1 MVQLNRKPRS
11 LMRHLA
17 YAGLVLSAFIAV
29 MAGRP
34 TRSLAAMAAGTS
46 VQHQD
51 EISPLRVRSL
61 MVLPGE
67 TVTFTVVIPHTTSR
81 YVAHPTAGDLVS
93 LGEGRWQWT
102 SPTTPGLYPIEV
114 TTRDGRDAVTVQAF
128 VVVPHDQVQDGLLN
142 GYPIGY
148 YPDKPRS
155 GIKEFGPPIGFI
167 EVTPENEDVLV
178 SPHFRLGQFICKQ
191 AADSRKYVVLNERLL
206 LVLEHAL
213 VHVNAAGHRA
223 STFRIMSGYRTPAYN
238 RLLGNARYSLHQ
250 WGAAADI
257 FIDEDGDGVMDD
269 LNGDGRSD
277 IRDADVLYRLVD
289 EAGSRAGV
297 ARFHRGIGQ
306 ISFEGHARSF
316 RPCGRAGLQNPVV
329 KFLLAERTSSRTPR
343 KSRRACPRRSS

>member
-1 MVQLNRKPRS
+1 MVELTRKPRPF
-11 LMRHLA
+11 MRHLA
-17 YAGLVLSAFIAV
+17 YAGLVLNALIAV
-29 MAGRP
+29 TAVRP
-34 TRSLAAMAAGTS
+34 AESLAAMPAGIS
-46 VQHQD
+46 VQRKG
-51 EISPLRVRSL
+51 EISPLRVRTL
-61 MVLPGE
+61 TVLPGE
-67 TVTFTVVIPHTTSR
+67 TVTFTVVIPHATSR
-81 YVAHPTAGDLVS
+81 YVAHPAAGDLVS
-93 LGEGRWQWT
+93 LGEGRWEWT

-114 TTRDGRDAVTVQAF
+114 TSRNGGDAVTVQAF
-128 VVVPHDQVQDGLLN
+128 VVVPYDQVQDGHLN

-155 GIKEFGPPIGFI
+155 GLKEFGPPIGFI

-213 VHVNAAGHRA
+213 EHVNAAGHRA

-289 EAGSRAGV
+289 EAATEPESQG
-297 ARFHRGIGQ
+297 FIG
-306 ISFEGHARSF
+306 
-316 RPCGRAGLQNPVV
+316 GLAKYPSKATHGPFVHMDV
-329 KFLLAERTSSRTPR
+329 RDYKTRW
-343 KSRRACPRRSS
+343 